1 MKIVIISDTHGLHR
15 KIKNMPEGDIF
26 IHAGDLTNVGEMD
39 NYVDFNRWL
48 GDLPYKHKIIVL
60 GNHELDAAENL
71 MKIKTI
77 ISNGIVLQDETIN
90 IEGFK
95 IYGSAWTP
103 YFGGW
108 EFNLPK
114 NDAKNGYTV
123 TKEIWS
129 KIPTDTNIL
138 ITHGPPHMILD
149 YIEETDKHAGCPI
162 LAARIEELPKLKLHA
177 FGHIHHSHGIIEHEE
192 TIFTN
197 ACICDE
203 RYRPIQEPIMVE
215 I

>member
-114 NDAKNGYTV
+114 NDAKNGYIV

-149 YIEETDKHAGCPI
+149 YIEETDEHAGCPI

-177 FGHIHHSHGIIEHEE
+177 FGHIHHNHGIIEHEE